1 VTAQQVEHRLRVLW
15 SRPDCRRNPLKAIAK
30 RCIWRARW
38 RLRADPRALRMSGEL
53 SIAYEVREQAS
64 SSKTPFKPHTV
75 RYFCSFSEP
84 GTVAGATE
92 HRHTYQAMCAL
103 RL

>member
-15 SRPDCRRNPLKAIAK
+15 SRPDCRRNALKAIAK

-53 SIAYEVREQAS
+53 SIAHEVREQAS
-64 SSKTPFKPHTV
+64 SSKTAFKPHTV

-92 HRHTYQAMCAL
+92 HRHTY
-103 RL
+103 